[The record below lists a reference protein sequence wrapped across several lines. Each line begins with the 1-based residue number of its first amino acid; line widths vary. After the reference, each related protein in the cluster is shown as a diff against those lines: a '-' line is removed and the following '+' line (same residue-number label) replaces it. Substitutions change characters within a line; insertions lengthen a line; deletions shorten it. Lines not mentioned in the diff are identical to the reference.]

1 MGADTT
7 TAKTAT
13 SVMQTA
19 IDVIAGTT
27 TTVATSDA
35 INTKIE
41 AITAVA
47 ATTATTITR
56 LERIAIEEMAGTE
69 IVIGSVTA
77 TTTGGIVAIVT
88 GPSARGSRI
97 MSVAMTARKQAGM
110 VIGDLSGTADA
121 ETPDV
126 NYSYYVTSN

>member
-1 MGADTT
+1 MGAVTT

-13 SVMQTA
+13 SEMQTA
-19 IDVIAGTT
+19 IGVIAGTT

-35 INTKIE
+35 IITKTE

-47 ATTATTITR
+47 ATTAMTITR
-56 LERIAIEEMAGTE
+56 LGRIAIEEMAGTE
-69 IVIGSVTA
+69 TVIGSVTA
-77 TTTGGIVAIVT
+77 TTTAGIVAIVT
-88 GPSARGSRI
+88 DPSARGSR

-110 VIGDLSGTADA
+110 VIGGKTGTADA

>member
-1 MGADTT
+1 MGAVTT

-13 SVMQTA
+13 SEMQTA
-19 IDVIAGTT
+19 IGVIDGTT

-35 INTKIE
+35 IITKTE

-47 ATTATTITR
+47 ATTAMTITR

-69 IVIGSVTA
+69 TVIGSVTA
-77 TTTGGIVAIVT
+77 TTTAGIVAIVT
-88 GPSARGSRI
+88 GPSARGSR

-110 VIGDLSGTADA
+110 VIGGKSGTADA